1 MRRYLAAAL
10 ATTLLAAL
18 AACAPAGGSPSQAQL
33 PSTAPCAS
41 VAPNAAPAPGCL
53 PPGSA
58 GASAGESAGPASSFE
73 TGPTGTPI
81 GDWTVTLTGGPSAGT
96 YSGRDEMTCVTVAGG
111 PTSVAANPVGSQ
123 IGHIAMVTGSGA
135 DDLIIVSAGGIEGGG
150 SYQNNPNPA
159 VTVDGPTITNGILHL
174 EMSGTQ
180 VLSDETRTLLLEATC
195 PLFPA
200 ETDG

>member
-1 MRRYLAAAL
+1 MRRSLLITIVAAF
-10 ATTLLAAL
+10 LLGSL
-18 AACAPAGGSPSQAQL
+18 AACGAAGLTGSDQPSASELAGG
-33 PSTAPCAS
+33 
-41 VAPNAAPAPGCL
+41 
-53 PPGSA
+53 
-58 GASAGESAGPASSFE
+58 GASAPAAQGSSAPASAPAFT

-81 GDWTVTLTGGPSAGT
+81 GDWSVTLTGGPAAGT

-123 IGHIAMVTGSGA
+123 IGHIAMVTGSGP
-135 DDLIIVSAGGIEGGG
+135 DDLIIVSAGGIESGAN
-150 SYQNNPNPA
+150 YQNDPNPA
-159 VTVDGPTITNGILHL
+159 VTLDGPTITNGILHL

-180 VLSDETRTLLLEATC
+180 VLSDETRTLTLEVTC